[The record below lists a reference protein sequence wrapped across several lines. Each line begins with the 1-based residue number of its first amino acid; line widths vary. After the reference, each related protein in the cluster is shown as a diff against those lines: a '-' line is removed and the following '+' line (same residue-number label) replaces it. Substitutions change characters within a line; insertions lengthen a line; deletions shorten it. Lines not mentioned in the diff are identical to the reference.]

1 MSKPKV
7 VILCGGKG
15 TRLREETEIRPKPL
29 VEVGRRPILWHIMQI
44 YARYG
49 YDEFVLCLGYKG
61 AMIKEYFYN
70 YHLLMNDFT
79 VKLDNENEVTYH
91 NSSGK
96 VNWKVTLVDT
106 GLDTLKGGRIK
117 RIEKFIEGD
126 LFLLTYGD
134 GLADVNID
142 KVVDFHKKHGKIGT
156 LTGVRPPSRFGDV
169 IVEGEKVLS
178 FTEKPQASGGLING
192 GFFVFSREIFD
203 HLSYDEKCD
212 FEIGVLEKLA
222 KEDKLRV
229 YEHKGSWECMD
240 TFRETAHLNEL
251 WNNGKAFWKTW

>member
-1 MSKPKV
+1 MGKPKV

-15 TRLREETEIRPKPL
+15 TRLREETEVRPKPL
-29 VEVGRRPILWHIMQI
+29 VEVGQRPILWHIMKI
-44 YARYG
+44 YAHYG
-49 YDEFVLCLGYKG
+49 YNEFVLCLGYKG
-61 AMIKEYFYN
+61 SMIKEYFYN
-70 YHLLMNDFT
+70 HHLLTNDFT
-79 VKLDNENEVTYH
+79 VCLNGEREITYH
-91 NSSGK
+91 NPNEK

-117 RIEKFIEGD
+117 RIEKFIDGD
-126 LFLLTYGD
+126 FFLLTYGD
-134 GLADVNID
+134 GLADVNI
-142 KVVDFHKKHGKIGT
+142 KGIVDFHKKHGKIGT

-169 IVEGEKVLS
+169 VVEGEKVLS
-178 FTEKPQASGGLING
+178 FTEKPQASGGMING
-192 GFFVFSREIFD
+192 GFFVFNKEIFD
-203 HLSYDEKCD
+203 HLSCDEKCD

-222 KEDKLRV
+222 EEDKLRV